1 MFAIILPAAIA
12 PIVVT
17 LFWAQHRVSLL
28 PQEGQACLT
37 SQVQKAKKL
46 GVEATNYLD
55 QDDTVRVE
63 RDSAGFVQRVW
74 RQLLELDAMGLLLFA
89 YVRKDRLL

>member
-1 MFAIILPAAIA
+1 MFAIILPAAIT

-28 PQEGQACLT
+28 PQEGQAYLT
-37 SQVQKAKKL
+37 SKVQKAKKL

-55 QDDTVRVE
+55 QDDTVRAE
-63 RDSAGFVQRVW
+63 RDSAGVVQRVW

-89 YVRKDRLL
+89 